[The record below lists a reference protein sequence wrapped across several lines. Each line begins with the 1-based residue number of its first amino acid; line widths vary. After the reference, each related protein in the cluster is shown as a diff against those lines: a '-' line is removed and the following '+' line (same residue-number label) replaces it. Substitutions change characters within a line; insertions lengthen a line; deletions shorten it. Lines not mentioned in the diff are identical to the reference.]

1 MFTNVN
7 VDCCKTP
14 GCKNLGV
21 LNSQDYIA
29 QGKNILCRECG
40 YLFPVISE
48 RSLNLYRNGV
58 NHSWRGLVQQCSACG
73 STSLKKYGYSAQR
86 QRRMYCHHCSRT
98 FITLEHANTTPRRT
112 QLALM
117 IEKGAS
123 LADIRKL
130 LLLNSTGLNRGVLEI
145 LCHSSNIQSKRND
158 TCPNPSISIK
168 RLKHSSPVRH

>member
-14 GCKNLGV
+14 GCKNLGL

-48 RSLNLYRNGV
+48 RSLNIYRNRV
-58 NHSWRGLVQQCSACG
+58 NHSWRGLVPQCSACG
-73 STSLKKYGYSAQR
+73 STSLKKYGYSAQG

-98 FITLEHANTTPRRT
+98 FITLDHVNTTPRRT
-112 QLALM
+112 
-117 IEKGAS
+117 
-123 LADIRKL
+123 
-130 LLLNSTGLNRGVLEI
+130 
-145 LCHSSNIQSKRND
+145 H
-158 TCPNPSISIK
+158 
-168 RLKHSSPVRH
+168 